1 MILQSGKIY
10 QRHYFSDSMML
21 PTLQIKGTAQI
32 YVSNQ
37 GTKPQS
43 ISEMVL
49 EEDFENDAINTV
61 IAMTRW
67 IAAVYDTGST
77 VYEMGLVESPY
88 IAKKAHQDIE
98 NQVATK
104 EAQTGLI
111 RPLREMVLA
120 ENSGASDYVKS
131 KAQEIEELAAQ
142 LRD

>member
-67 IAAVYDTGST
+67 IVAVYDTGST

-88 IAKKAHQDIE
+88 SAK
-98 NQVATK
+98 
-104 EAQTGLI
+104 
-111 RPLREMVLA
+111 
-120 ENSGASDYVKS
+120 
-131 KAQEIEELAAQ
+131 
-142 LRD
+142 

>member
-10 QRHYFSDSMML
+10 QRRYFVDSMML

-37 GTKPQS
+37 GTKPTS

-49 EEDFENDAINTV
+49 EEDFENDTINTV

-67 IAAVYDTGST
+67 IAAVYSDGSS

-88 IAKKAHQDIE
+88 VAK
-98 NQVATK
+98 
-104 EAQTGLI
+104 
-111 RPLREMVLA
+111 
-120 ENSGASDYVKS
+120 
-131 KAQEIEELAAQ
+131 
-142 LRD
+142 

>member
-10 QRHYFSDSMML
+10 QRHYFADSMML

-37 GTKPQS
+37 GTKPTS

-49 EEDFENDAINTV
+49 EEDFENGKINTV

-67 IAAVYDTGST
+67 IAAVYTTGSE

-88 IAKKAHQDIE
+88 NAK
-98 NQVATK
+98 
-104 EAQTGLI
+104 
-111 RPLREMVLA
+111 
-120 ENSGASDYVKS
+120 
-131 KAQEIEELAAQ
+131 
-142 LRD
+142 